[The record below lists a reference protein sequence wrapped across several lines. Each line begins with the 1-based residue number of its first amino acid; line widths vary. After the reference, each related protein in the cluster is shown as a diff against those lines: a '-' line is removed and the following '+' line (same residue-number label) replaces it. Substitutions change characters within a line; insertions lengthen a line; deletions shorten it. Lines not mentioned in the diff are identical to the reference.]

1 MYNGKLSRP
10 QHKAMFGDKLLICSG
25 VDSGHAEVDLSASI
39 CRKRQVYS
47 NADLEDWVW
56 NTPHETS
63 S

>member
-1 MYNGKLSRP
+1 
-10 QHKAMFGDKLLICSG
+10 MFGDKLLICSG